1 MNKKAQKVQ
10 VGRETIRAKSL
21 GAILDTNRRL
31 NNKFVYA
38 QCDFTNVLRSLV
50 SEVEKLKNNSKVSI
64 EFVNT
69 KEDQIDR
76 LINFNNVVE
85 QILEEFKQHLTALKL
100 SNEIIER
107 TFLESKDIDQ
117 LILKNKVLREEFLN
131 V

>member
-1 MNKKAQKVQ
+1 MNKKAQKIQ